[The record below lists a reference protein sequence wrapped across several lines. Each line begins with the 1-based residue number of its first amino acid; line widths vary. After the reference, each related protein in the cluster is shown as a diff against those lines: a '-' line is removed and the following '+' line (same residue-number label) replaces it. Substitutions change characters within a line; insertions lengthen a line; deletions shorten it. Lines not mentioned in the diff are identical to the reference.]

1 MQIGPSPV
9 LCLRFVA
16 FNKNN
21 QNDKIKTDARIVSDE
36 TCRYNTTYDPS
47 DLRDY
52 EFCAGKME
60 GGSSRCVGSG
70 LKIKSLLTRRG

>member
-1 MQIGPSPV
+1 M
-9 LCLRFVA
+9 
-16 FNKNN
+16 
-21 QNDKIKTDARIVSDE
+21 SDE

-60 GGSSRCVGSG
+60 GGSSRCVGWG
-70 LKIKSLLTRRG
+70 LKIKSLLTRRGQALQMITLTNFILTVS